1 MRHGYGRNP
10 GCGRDHARISEL
22 PERQGCRDVALV
34 HWDLDPAV
42 AAPLLSAGTRPDL
55 LDGRTFVGLIAL
67 RMQVRTPVGGLP
79 LPWLGSFGQVNVRL
93 YSVDGDGRRGVAF
106 RSLDA
111 GRLLPAA
118 VGRAGGLLYAWARV
132 RISRDGDRCSHRVD
146 RRPGAASASID
157 LRVGAPMDAGVLERF
172 VTDRW
177 GLHHRVLGRT
187 VYTAVAHPPWQLHT
201 ATADEIHPGLLR
213 AAGLPDDPGRPVSVL
228 WSPRVDDVRIGP
240 PGSTGG

>member
-1 MRHGYGRNP
+1 MAPEPVTETAPRAVRPVLLRQEWRN
-10 GCGRDHARISEL
+10 
-22 PERQGCRDVALV
+22 VAFL
-34 HWDLDPAV
+34 HWDIDPAV
-42 AAPLLSAGTRPDL
+42 AAPLLPAGTRPDL

-67 RMQVRTPVGGLP
+67 RMQVRAPLGGLS

-93 YSVDGDGRRGVAF
+93 YSVDEDGRRGVAF

-118 VGRAGGLLYAWARV
+118 VGRAGGLPYAWAGV
-132 RISRDGDRCSHRVD
+132 HISRDGDRCSYRVHR
-146 RRPGAASASID
+146 RAGGASASIE
-157 LRVGAPMDAGVLERF
+157 LHLGPRLAPGPLERF

-187 VYTAVAHPPWQLHT
+187 VFTAVAHPPWQLHT
-201 ATADEIHPGLLR
+201 ASADEIHPGLLG
-213 AAGLPDDPGRPVSVL
+213 AAGLPGDLGPPVSVL

-240 PGSTGG
+240 RAP